1 MERREREK
9 SALSKSRKK
18 RRSFFLFSN
27 EILGKRMEACMSPVI
42 LVREQRSRGK
52 MRKTDDD
59 GQPEINTGEL
69 MSDLAAEVSSASP

>member
-1 MERREREK
+1 MHVVNSGRKGVLSSSFRMKSSERV
-9 SALSKSRKK
+9 
-18 RRSFFLFSN
+18 
-27 EILGKRMEACMSPVI
+27 EACMSPVI